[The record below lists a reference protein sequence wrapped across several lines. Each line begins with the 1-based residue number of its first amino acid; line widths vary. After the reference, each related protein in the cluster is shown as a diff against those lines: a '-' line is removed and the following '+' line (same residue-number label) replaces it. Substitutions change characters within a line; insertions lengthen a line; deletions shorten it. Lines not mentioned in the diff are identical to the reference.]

1 MSVPKRFGILR
12 FISRFLKVIAWIVL
26 FLSIIVAI
34 GMAVPSVA
42 GTFAPMLSNLSFG
55 DTAGGVASAIIL
67 INGIFV
73 FFALYAYGES
83 LHLRLAIEENTRL
96 GAALLLKMHQ
106 DDTEDTTMAPPYGG
120 FANDPFEG

>member
-55 DTAGGVASAIIL
+55 DTA
-67 INGIFV
+67 
-73 FFALYAYGES
+73 LYAYGES

-106 DDTEDTTMAPPYGG
+106 DDTEEVVAPPYGG